1 MHYRCYSLH
10 CNLYYLNF
18 SYVIIIFT
26 LLFLSLSF
34 KVKPTKSPDDIQ
46 AKVNRVFRVMS
57 GMLAIYTFLSFFVIT
72 YSAVKKFWENSNEI
86 YDNKLSNLDDENSV
100 RLVDDEE
107 LFNKAFTVI
116 VVFCNLGMITI
127 VTASHIVGMPSL
139 IWYIL

>member
-1 MHYRCYSLH
+1 M
-10 CNLYYLNF
+10 
-18 SYVIIIFT
+18 
-26 LLFLSLSF
+26 SLSF